1 MKNRIQE
8 MRWERNWS
16 QEQLARISKL
26 SRFTINRL
34 ENEQPD
40 VRTSTSLKI
49 AKAFKVPV
57 TDLFE
62 V

>member
-16 QEQLARISKL
+16 QEQLARIAKV
-26 SRFTINRL
+26 SRFTINRI

-40 VRTSTSLKI
+40 VRTSTSIKI
-49 AKAFKVPV
+49 AKAFKTEVS
-57 TDLFE
+57 DLFE
-62 V
+62 A